1 MHKFK
6 VGDVIVRKTQKKYP
20 KPIQITEC
28 CGNRYPSYYCFDT
41 CEDVI
46 YRGFC
51 ILDNTGIEITHNQAK
66 NYILYEDPEVM
77 ATKTLYSF
85 TENGEQL
92 FGTHIGT
99 NSQNNY
105 ILEVKG
111 HDTYFIKDPKEL
123 EEVLP
128 YTFSVSIGGKDVHY
142 QGSPDKI
149 KKGDYLLIS
158 TGNTAPCIVV
168 VTAVDTKDKT
178 ARSKFNGV
186 KLVTEK
192 V

>member
-28 CGNRYPSYYCFDT
+28 CGGRYPSYWET
-41 CEDVI
+41 I
-46 YRGFC
+46 YRGFS
-51 ILDNTGIEITHNQAK
+51 IASSDDIGMEIAKHQEK

-85 TENGEQL
+85 AENGEQL
-92 FGTHIGT
+92 FGTHVGT
-99 NSQNNY
+99 NSQNMY

-142 QGSPDKI
+142 QGQPDKI

-158 TGNTAPCIVV
+158 TGNNVPCIGV
-168 VTAVDTKDKT
+168 VTAVDTKNKT

>member
-28 CGNRYPSYYCFDT
+28 VHFGYL
-41 CEDVI
+41 
-46 YRGFC
+46 GFY
-51 ILDNTGIEITHNQAK
+51 ISDGLRTAIAIHDK

-77 ATKTLYSF
+77 TTKTLYSF

-92 FGTHIGT
+92 FGTHVGT
-99 NSQNNY
+99 NSQNMY

-142 QGSPDKI
+142 QGQPDKI

-158 TGNTAPCIVV
+158 TGNNVPCIGV
-168 VTAVDTKDKT
+168 VTAVDTKNKT

>member
-6 VGDVIVRKTQKKYP
+6 VGDVIVRKTQKKHP
-20 KPIQITEC
+20 RPIQITEC
-28 CGNRYPSYYCFDT
+28 CGNRYPSSWQF
-41 CEDVI
+41 I
-46 YRGFC
+46 YKGFY
-51 ILDNTGIEITHNQAK
+51 ILDKKETIISYEGQK

-85 TENGEQL
+85 TENGEEL
-92 FGTHIGT
+92 FGTHVGT
-99 NSQNNY
+99 NSQNMY

-128 YTFSVSIGGKDVHY
+128 YTFSVKIDGREVHY
-142 QGSPDKI
+142 QGQPDKI

-158 TGNTAPCIVV
+158 TGNNVPCIGV
-168 VTAVDTKDKT
+168 VTAVDTKNKT